1 MENIKHINMYMK
13 VKATRTVASFVSHCS
28 VQQYGEKLYTHFFFF
43 FVVVKG
49 VWCKNGVLARIYSTK
64 V

>member
-28 VQQYGEKLYTHFFFF
+28 VQQYERSSTHTLSF
-43 FVVVKG
+43 FVVKRG
-49 VWCKNGVLARIYSTK
+49 WCKNCVLARIYSTK

>member
-28 VQQYGEKLYTHFFFF
+28 VQQYGEGGVKIVFLQEYTVPKFD
-43 FVVVKG
+43 VASK
-49 VWCKNGVLARIYSTK
+49 W
-64 V
+64 